1 MKHLESFSNFSK
13 SEISIPYEDPNF
25 WIIYESLIF
34 NQLSYQEK
42 IKLSYD
48 FLINETWFSDLKDKA
63 VRGVLKISTAAG
75 EVLTDLAK
83 KAKDILD
90 FAKQLANQIGEYV
103 KSQFTNLSGK
113 VKTYALKDSK
123 FAQIL
128 LDFINKKK
136 DIKLRSYVESVSEL
150 LKYIISG
157 KMITDLITRLS
168 VSFSE
173 ALSQKRNEGLF
184 SSDHELILEAEETE
198 EKKSFLQRLGEKIM
212 AMEPFTWIPKIEE
225 MLKKGISSLGKL
237 VDKFFS
243 WLTTGKTSIIGSRFV
258 KGLKFLFDIL
268 ELYVTFK
275 ISGQANKFADMLKK
289 ASNIGDVL
297 NQAKDSSFEEIL
309 SNVGLSKDEIV
320 STFKSAIK
328 KIPFVG
334 DIISILDFLVMGVGL
349 YLAIEPTLK
358 KI

>member
-34 NQLSYQEK
+34 NQLSHQEK
-42 IKLSYD
+42 IQLSNE
-48 FLINETWFSDLKDKA
+48 FLINESWFSDLKDKA

-90 FAKQLANQIGEYV
+90 FAKQLAKQIGEYV
-103 KSQFTNLSGK
+103 KSQFTNLSEK
-113 VKTYALKDSK
+113 VKNYALRDSK

-136 DIKLRSYVESVSEL
+136 DVKSYVGSVSEL

-168 VSFSE
+168 ESFSE
-173 ALSQKRNEGLF
+173 ALRQKRNEGLF
-184 SSDHELILEAEETE
+184 SSEHELILEAEETE

-243 WLTTGKTSIIGSRFV
+243 WLTTGKTSIIGNRFS

-320 STFKSAIK
+320 STFKNAIK